1 MIKLDISFATDS
13 NLFSKVVEEL
23 RREKVPLLDVN
34 IRARYM
40 QYKDGTTVEEVP
52 PAQPEGGDDAV
63 VVAPVAKKAP
73 KKK

>member
-1 MIKLDISFATDS
+1 MDISFATDS

-34 IRARYM
+34 IRERYM
-40 QYKDGTTVEEVP
+40 KYVNGAEP
-52 PAQPEGGDDAV
+52 V
-63 VVAPVAKKAP
+63 VVATPIVTEEAPVAKKAP

>member
-40 QYKDGTTVEEVP
+40 QYKDGTTVEEVTI
-52 PAQPEGGDDAV
+52 EDAIV
-63 VVAPVAKKAP
+63 EAAVEEPKKKAP

>member
-40 QYKDGTTVEEVP
+40 QYKEGATVEEVLP
-52 PAQPEGGDDAV
+52 TDDSAPIV
-63 VVAPVAKKAP
+63 VEEPKKKAP

>member
-34 IRARYM
+34 IRERYM
-40 QYKDGTTVEEVP
+40 MYKEGKVP

>member
-1 MIKLDISFATDS
+1 MDISFATDS

-23 RREKVPLLDVN
+23 RREKIPLLDVN

-40 QYKDGTTVEEVP
+40 QYKDGTVAPVEEVVT
-52 PAQPEGGDDAV
+52 EETE